1 MQIIDFKKPKTGVVT
16 RTVSFEWLGKHY
28 LNYEVKWANG
38 EWDLLDAADLRY
50 ALYFKDGKHVK
61 YLEVYA

>member
-1 MQIIDFKKPKTGVVT
+1 MKIIDFKKPKTGT
-16 RTVSFEWLGKHY
+16 LIRTVSFKWLGKHY

-38 EWDLLDAADLRY
+38 EWDFLDGVNLRHTF
-50 ALYFKDGKHVK
+50 YFKNGKHVK